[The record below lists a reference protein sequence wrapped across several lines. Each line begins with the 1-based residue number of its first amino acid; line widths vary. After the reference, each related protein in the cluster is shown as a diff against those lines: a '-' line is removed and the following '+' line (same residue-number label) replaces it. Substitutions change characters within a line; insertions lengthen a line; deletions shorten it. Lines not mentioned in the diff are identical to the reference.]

1 MGLII
6 AFTAI
11 AVVNTLAV
19 SVSDRTREFALLRLV
34 GTTRRQVMGMLRIE
48 AAVVLLVAAALGTGI
63 AYAVL
68 TAFSLGMTGSASP
81 SFDAATYAGVVAFA
95 AVLTPLRRSPGSKAA
110 TGDAAPT
117 RSPCTPPSPPRT

>member
-95 AVLTPLRRSPGSKAA
+95 AVLTFLATLLPGRLAL
-110 TGDAAPT
+110 TGRPADVIGA
-117 RSPCTPPSPPRT
+117 RQ